1 MPRPNARARI
11 QVRPDGRGAERN
23 VMRAAVLTAV
33 GAPLQI
39 VERPIPVPGPGE
51 VRVRIE
57 ACGVC
62 GSDLFLQ
69 DGGFGADK
77 LPVVPGHE
85 AAGVIDAVGSGVE
98 QFARGDQVALYYI
111 ENDLDAPRSNLGPG
125 VRRMGVDVDG
135 AFAEYVVRPERTL
148 IRPARHVDPAT
159 LAVLTDAVGTAY
171 HSLLR
176 VGRLSASETVVVL
189 GIGGVGSNAVQI
201 AKAVGARV
209 VAVSRSEDKRALAL
223 RLGADQAVTLEDAKE
238 AIGGHGADLVLQCA
252 ASAAMDEAA
261 IGLAGYAGRV
271 VFVATTPESFSTHA
285 STLVWRELTLLGSRA
300 FTIADI
306 EAVIDLYLAGV
317 ISTEHLTSAQRP
329 LEQVNEALDDL
340 RAGQVLRSVLTP

>member
-1 MPRPNARARI
+1 
-11 QVRPDGRGAERN
+11 
-23 VMRAAVLTAV
+23 MRAAVLTAV
-33 GAPLQI
+33 GAPLEI

-69 DGGFGADK
+69 NGGFGADK

-85 AAGVIDAVGSGVE
+85 AAGVVDAVGGGVE
-98 QFARGDQVALYYI
+98 RFAPGEQVAIYYI
-111 ENDLDAPRSNLGPG
+111 ENDPDAPRPNIGPG

-148 IRPARHVDPAT
+148 IRPAGHVDPAT
-159 LAVLTDAVGTAY
+159 LAVLTDAVATAY
-171 HSLLR
+171 HSL
-176 VGRLSASETVVVL
+176 VQIGRLTAADTVAVL
-189 GIGGVGSNAVQI
+189 GVGGVGSNAVQV
-201 AKAVGARV
+201 AKAIGARV
-209 VAVSRSEDKRALAL
+209 VAISRSPAKRELAL
-223 RLGADQAVTLEDAKE
+223 RLGADEAVALEDAAE

-261 IGLAGYAGRV
+261 ISLAGFAGRV
-271 VFVATTPESFSTHA
+271 VFVATTPESFSTRA

-300 FTIADI
+300 FTVADI

-317 ISTEHLTSAQRP
+317 ISTDHLTAVQRP
-329 LEQVNEALDDL
+329 LDEANEALADL
-340 RAGQVLRSVLTP
+340 RAGRVLRSVLTP

>member
-1 MPRPNARARI
+1 
-11 QVRPDGRGAERN
+11 
-23 VMRAAVLTAV
+23 MRAAVLSGV
-33 GAPLQI
+33 GAPLEI

-51 VRVRIE
+51 VRVRIQ

-62 GSDLFLQ
+62 GSDVFLQ

-85 AAGVIDAVGSGVE
+85 AAGIVDAVGAGGE
-98 QFARGDQVALYYI
+98 RFAPGDQVALYYI
-111 ENDLDAPRSNLGPG
+111 ENDAHAPRPNLGPG

-135 AFAEYVVRPERTL
+135 AFAEYVVRPAATL
-148 IRPARHVDPAT
+148 IRPARNVEPAT

-176 VGRLSASETVVVL
+176 VGRLSASDTVAIL
-189 GIGGVGSNAVQI
+189 GIGGIGSNAVQV
-201 AKAVGARV
+201 AKSVGARV
-209 VAVSRSEDKRALAL
+209 IAISRSEERRALAL
-223 RLGADQAVTLEDAKE
+223 RLGADAAVSLEEAKE

-252 ASAAMDEAA
+252 PSARMDEAA
-261 IGLAGYAGRV
+261 IDLAGFAGRV
-271 VFVATTPESFSTHA
+271 VLVATTPEAFSTYA
-285 STLVWRELTLLGSRA
+285 STFVWRELTVLGSRA

-306 EAVIDLYLAGV
+306 EAVIGLYLDGV

-329 LEQVNEALDDL
+329 LEEANDALEDL
-340 RAGQVLRSVLTP
+340 RAGRVLRSVLTP